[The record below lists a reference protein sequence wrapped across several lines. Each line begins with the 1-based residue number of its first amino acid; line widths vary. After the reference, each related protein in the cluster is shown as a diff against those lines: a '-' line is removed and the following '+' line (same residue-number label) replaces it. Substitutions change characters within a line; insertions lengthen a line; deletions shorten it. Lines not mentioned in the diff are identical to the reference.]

1 MYQNYDGYDKYNFIQ
16 EKREKSTSGM
26 IYRVMNSNYNT
37 LVNHFAH
44 LLSQTI
50 PNDGNIY
57 HAFIPVSK
65 GHKKPKVLK
74 LLAVLELFGLA
85 TYEISGGKNI
95 EIFIR
100 VNDPVKLKRLSSD
113 KYHNTLLSR
122 IEEKRS
128 ASQITMQKFMSHN
141 FTDEERWDIIEHYF
155 LGREDYIDQIIEKKV
170 PHYHE

>member
-1 MYQNYDGYDKYNFIQ
+1 MTRGRGCWHVTLVCQQPRPLVTDLFKTNVANNLYQNHGGYDKYNFIQ
-16 EKREKSTSGM
+16 EKRDKSTSGM
-26 IYRVMNSNYNT
+26 TYRVMNSNYNT
-37 LVNHFAH
+37 LVNHFSH

-74 LLAVLELFGLA
+74 LLSVLELFGLA

-100 VNDPVKLKRLSSD
+100 VNDPVKL
-113 KYHNTLLSR
+113 T
-122 IEEKRS
+122 
-128 ASQITMQKFMSHN
+128 
-141 FTDEERWDIIEHYF
+141 
-155 LGREDYIDQIIEKKV
+155 KKTFIRKI
-170 PHYHE
+170 P